1 MSSTKQAPEALSY
14 FMHDVDGRLYG
25 AWFRPQSNHHVEVI
39 AGGRIKSAPCG
50 GVSIE
55 RAAVRLLEEIVRTL
69 GLPVR
74 KL

>member
-1 MSSTKQAPEALSY
+1 MSSNKQAPEALSY

-25 AWFRPQSNHHVEVI
+25 AWFRPRSNHHVEVI
-39 AGGRIKSAPCG
+39 VSGRIKSAPCG
-50 GVSIE
+50 QVSIE